1 MTQPAL
7 THEVDE
13 REMTMIRAATRVMLI
28 AALALMVGLAGTA
41 AGKGKAEGGKKFPPD
56 LVPPA
61 SAVLLFE
68 LGARGVQIYECQATP
83 NDPAVYA
90 WTFKAPEAELLN
102 ARGEVVG
109 DHFGG
114 PTWRGHDGSAVVAAV
129 LARVDAP
136 NPKKAIP
143 WLLLEAR
150 SHSGSGVFSTI
161 THIQR
166 LDTVGG
172 VAPKKGC
179 DAEHAGEVARV
190 PYTARYAFF
199 YPAAA

>member
-1 MTQPAL
+1 MQLYACT
-7 THEVDE
+7 T
-13 REMTMIRAATRVMLI
+13 
-28 AALALMVGLAGTA
+28 
-41 AGKGKAEGGKKFPPD
+41 KPD
-56 LVPPA
+56 
-61 SAVLLFE
+61 
-68 LGARGVQIYECQATP
+68 
-83 NDPAVYA
+83 DPAAFA
-90 WTFKAPEAELLN
+90 WTCKGPEAAPFN

-114 PTWRGHDGSAVVAAV
+114 PTWRGRDGSAVVGAV
-129 LARVDAP
+129 LKRVAAP

-143 WLLLEAR
+143 WLLLEEK
-150 SHSGSGVFSTI
+150 SHAGSGVFATI

-179 DAEHAGEVARV
+179 DAEDAGEVTRA

-199 YPAAA
+199 YPAEPEV